1 MRIVVSSYSLQPL
14 TFMYQIDIADT
25 QDALELD
32 EGFLIQVAQKVLAEE
47 QVASAEISVA
57 LVDNAA
63 IHDINRQYLGHD
75 YPTDVISFLLGC
87 EPPSE
92 EDSTAN
98 GSDVLRGRGKRL
110 DGEVIISTETAIQ
123 EAENF
128 GWSPREEVVLY
139 LIHGLLHLVG
149 YDDLS
154 STEQK
159 VMRAR
164 ERAMLALFDITP
176 PDPAETDSGDD
187 DSSSSETGEDP
198 LNPGLGLSGRP
209 ES

>member
-1 MRIVVSSYSLQPL
+1 MGFQFSLQSPHR
-14 TFMYQIDIADT
+14 MYQIDIADT
-25 QDALELD
+25 QDRLEL
-32 EGFLIQVAQKVLAEE
+32 EEQFLIQVAQKVLAAEE
-47 QVASAEISVA
+47 VAAAEISVA
-57 LVDNAA
+57 LVDDAA

-75 YPTDVISFLLGC
+75 YPTDVISFLLDC
-87 EPPSE
+87 EPAN
-92 EDSTAN
+92 STHPA
-98 GSDVLRGRGKRL
+98 SPLRGRGKRL

-123 EAENF
+123 QAGDF

-154 STEQK
+154 YTERA

-164 ERAMLALFDITP
+164 ERAMLALFHITP
-176 PDPAETDSGDD
+176 PNSAETHPGEDHS
-187 DSSSSETGEDP
+187 SPTSSSETGDDP
-198 LNPGLGLSGRP
+198 LSPGSDLCRRP

>member
-1 MRIVVSSYSLQPL
+1 
-14 TFMYQIDIADT
+14 MYQIDVADT
-25 QDALELD
+25 QEFLELD
-32 EGFLIQVAQKVLAEE
+32 EDFLVRVAETVLREE
-47 QVASAEISVA
+47 QVAAAEISIA

-75 YPTDVISFLLGC
+75 YPTDVISFLLDSQ
-87 EPPSE
+87 PSSAE
-92 EDSTAN
+92 GPSTPLPET
-98 GSDVLRGRGKRL
+98 LRGQGKRL

-123 EAENF
+123 EAGDF

-149 YDDLS
+149 YDDLT
-154 STEQK
+154 STELS

-164 ERAMLALFDITP
+164 ERVMLALFNMTP
-176 PDPAETDSGDD
+176 PDPGEANSGEDK
-187 DSSSSETGEDP
+187 SSPSSQSETGEDP
-198 LNPGLGLSGRP
+198 LDPGLGLSRRP

>member
-1 MRIVVSSYSLQPL
+1 
-14 TFMYQIDIADT
+14 MYQIDIADT
-25 QDALELD
+25 QDCLELD
-32 EGFLIQVAQKVLAEE
+32 EAFLVQVVQRVLTEE
-47 QVASAEISVA
+47 QVTAAEISVA
-57 LVDNAA
+57 LVDNPA

-75 YPTDVISFLLGC
+75 YPTDVISFLLDC
-87 EPPSE
+87 EPASE
-92 EDSTAN
+92 ESSSTELPAT
-98 GSDVLRGRGKRL
+98 LRGRGKRL

-123 EAENF
+123 EADNF

-154 STEQK
+154 STEQS

-164 ERAMLALFDITP
+164 ERAMLALLNITP
-176 PDPAETDSGDD
+176 PDPAETHSGEE
-187 DSSSSETGEDP
+187 SPSHHSQSKTGEDP
-198 LNPGLGLSGRP
+198 LNPGSGFSRRT

>member
-1 MRIVVSSYSLQPL
+1 
-14 TFMYQIDIADT
+14 MYQIDIADT
-25 QDALELD
+25 QDGLELEED
-32 EGFLIQVAQKVLAEE
+32 FLVQVAQKVLAEE

-75 YPTDVISFLLGC
+75 YPTDVISFLLDC
-87 EPPSE
+87 EPSSDE
-92 EDSTAN
+92 NSSAN
-98 GSDVLRGRGKRL
+98 LPADLRGRGKRL
-110 DGEVIISTETAIQ
+110 DGEVIISTEIAIQ
-123 EAENF
+123 EAGNF

-164 ERAMLALFDITP
+164 ERAMLALFNITP
-176 PDPAETDSGDD
+176 PDPAETDSGEDKSSS
-187 DSSSSETGEDP
+187 SSSSETGEDP